1 MLKHLVAATAVV
13 LCWVAPALSEEI
25 VKVTVRSS
33 GTVLLD
39 GKKVT
44 LPALEKR
51 FKALKAAKGTVW
63 YHRQNPGAATAPKEA
78 TAVVELIIKYDLPV
92 SLSAN
97 PDFSDYVDD
106 KGVSRPRRR

>member
-1 MLKHLVAATAVV
+1 MLKHLVAAIAVL
-13 LCWVAPALSEEI
+13 LCYVAPALCEEI
-25 VKVTVRSS
+25 LKVTVRSS

-39 GKKVT
+39 GKPVT
-44 LPALEKR
+44 LPALERR
-51 FKALKAAKGTVW
+51 FKALKAGNGTVW
-63 YHRQNPGAATAPKEA
+63 YHRQDPAGASPPKEA
-78 TAVVELIIKYDLPV
+78 TAVVELIIKYQLPV